1 MRELRKGQRKFDAIV
16 CLSAIDWDFLWQR
29 TQEVMSQ
36 FAAMGY
42 PVLFVENTGVRIP
55 GIKDAPRVWSRLKNL
70 LFSQK
75 LKPSTEVNNSI
86 KILSPIALPF
96 PYSPIAVKWNTAYLR
111 NYILQFSRE
120 KKIPLNR
127 ILLWSYMTTPLSVNL
142 AKSIP
147 WAGVVVD
154 LVSDPCKVSGAEA
167 IISSHKK
174 MLELADVI
182 LCASVP
188 IMNTAKQ
195 QLGESEQLNL
205 RLFEDGFST
214 RLIDMAKKES
224 DEFEFPGDNT
234 KGPLVAYIGG
244 VNNKI
249 WWDAVSS
256 MALKYPEIFFAFV
269 GPKEGSELPCE
280 GVDKNVT
287 WYPSFKKYSQLGCF
301 LEKCSV
307 GLIPYVPNS
316 YVSEMRPA
324 KINEYLVMGLPIVA
338 TKLPELERLSAEWG
352 PGIIYLADSPEDFT
366 IKLKQALE
374 EDSEE
379 YRNKRS
385 EITYSRSWEKVCNE
399 LEVLLHGVDLRGANK
414 IQ

>member
-1 MRELRKGQRKFDAIV
+1 MRELFNGQRKFDAIV
-16 CLSAIDWDFLWQR
+16 CFSAIDWDFLWQR

-42 PVLFVENTGVRIP
+42 PVLFVENTGVRAP
-55 GIKDAPRVWSRLKNL
+55 GIKDAPRVWNRLKNL

-75 LKPSTEVNNSI
+75 QKPLTEVNNNI

-96 PYSPIAVKWNTAYLR
+96 PYSPIAVKWNTVCLR
-111 NYILQFSRE
+111 NNILQFSRE

-127 ILLWSYMTTPLSVNL
+127 ILLWSYMTTPLAVNL
-142 AKSIP
+142 ANSLP

-167 IISSHKK
+167 IIPSHRK

-195 QLGESEQLNL
+195 QRGEIEHLDL

-214 RLIDMAKKES
+214 RLIDLVNKES
-224 DEFEFPGDNT
+224 DKFEFPGDNT
-234 KGPLVAYIGG
+234 KGPLAAYIGG

-256 MALKYPEIFFAFV
+256 MALEHSEIFFAFV
-269 GPKEGSELPCE
+269 GPKESSELPCE
-280 GVDKNVT
+280 GVGKNVT

-316 YVSEMRPA
+316 YVAEMRPA

-338 TKLPELERLSAEWG
+338 TKLPELERLAAECG
-352 PGIIYLADSPEDFT
+352 PGIIYLAEDPAGFAS
-366 IKLKQALE
+366 KLKLALDEDCE
-374 EDSEE
+374 EL
-379 YRNKRS
+379 RKKRQQ
-385 EITYSRSWEKVCNE
+385 IARQRSWDIICSE
-399 LEVLLHGVDLRGANK
+399 LESFLQTSKNNS
-414 IQ
+414 